1 MTRPLLE
8 VKDLACSYRGR
19 GGALV
24 EAVRGVSFT
33 VQAGETL
40 ALVGESG
47 AGKSTVA
54 RAVVRLHRPD
64 RGSIHLDGTELLR
77 LEGAALRA
85 MRRRIQI
92 VFQDPFTS
100 LDPRQ
105 PIGAAVGEGL
115 DIHGIGTPAHRV
127 ARVHQLL
134 EEVGIPPSR
143 AGEFPHAFSG
153 GERQRI
159 ALARA
164 LAVEPELLV
173 LDEPVS
179 ALDVL
184 VRAGILRLLRRLQQA
199 RTLACLFIAHDLA
212 TVGAIAQRVAVMQGG
227 AIVEMGPAVQVLT
240 RPGHPFTAALRDAQ
254 PRLPG

>member
-1 MTRPLLE
+1 MTRHLLE
-8 VKDLACSYRGR
+8 VEDLACSYRGR

-33 VQAGETL
+33 VEAGETL

-64 RGSIHLDGTELLR
+64 RGSIRLEGADLLG

-85 MRRRIQI
+85 MRRRVQI

-115 DIHGIGTPAHRV
+115 DIHGIGTPAHRL
-127 ARVHQLL
+127 ARVHRLL

-143 AGEFPHAFSG
+143 AREFPHAFSG

-184 VRAGILRLLRRLQQA
+184 VRSDILRLLRRLQQG
-199 RTLACLFIAHDLA
+199 RKLACLFIAHDLA
-212 TVGAIAQRVAVMQGG
+212 TVHAIAQRVAVMQAGEF
-227 AIVEMGPAVQVLT
+227 VEVGPVAEVLT
-240 RPGHPFTAALRDAQ
+240 RPTHPYTRALRDAQ
-254 PRLPG
+254 PRLPV

>member
-1 MTRPLLE
+1 MTRHLLE
-8 VKDLACSYRGR
+8 VEDLACSYRGR
-19 GGALV
+19 GGVLV

-33 VQAGETL
+33 VEAGETL

-64 RGSIHLDGTELLR
+64 GGSIRLDGTDLPS

-85 MRRRIQI
+85 MRRRVQI

-105 PIGAAVGEGL
+105 PVGAAVGEGL
-115 DIHGIGTPAHRV
+115 DIHDIGTPASRQ
-127 ARVHQLL
+127 ARVRQLL
-134 EEVGIPPSR
+134 EEVGIPPTR

-164 LAVEPELLV
+164 LVVEPELLV

-184 VRAGILRLLRRLQQA
+184 VRSEILRLLRRMQQA
-199 RTLACLFIAHDLA
+199 RNLACLFIAHDLA
-212 TVGAIAQRVAVMQGG
+212 TVAAIAQRVAVMQAGEF
-227 AIVEMGPAVQVLT
+227 VEVGPVAEVLT
-240 RPGHPFTAALRDAQ
+240 RPTHPYTRALRDAQ
-254 PRLPG
+254 PRLPV